1 MFGYQRNGLC
11 CRIKR
16 SVLRLGLW
24 VHKRFLSITYRRC
37 MTASATAY
45 AKDFLSPIFG
55 YRDRC
60 FVIVIP
66 FMMIFLMECSTTPI
80 LFKGLVGFYP
90 KNFDCRISKNY
101 LVRREMACRERRTR
115 PPALPRRPKAS
126 AVSLPP
132 ICESQLGDNS

>member
-16 SVLRLGLW
+16 SVLRLGLL

-37 MTASATAY
+37 MTASATPY

-60 FVIVIP
+60 FVIP
-66 FMMIFLMECSTTPI
+66 FMMI
-80 LFKGLVGFYP
+80 LFDGMFHDPHSCERSCRVYP
-90 KNFDCRISKNY
+90 KNFDRRISKNY
-101 LVRREMACRERRTR
+101 LVRHEMVCRERRNR